1 MKDIY
6 KICQISKFFF
16 SRSSQNTCSLFFHNL
31 VWPHCFKII
40 NSFLT
45 ALKFHSF
52 PVLFIFLLSFP
63 RHKFPSTVA
72 NKRNSTCAFNRSKK
86 TKSRKEM
93 EVEIRLAA
101 SIEESKTGFTATF
114 PTGQDWKIFSSTS
127 LEESFLSMK
136 GHRGEVIREHPLKF
150 ETKTSTRLS
159 RFLDDRPA
167 NWRLFTANVP

>member
-1 MKDIY
+1 
-6 KICQISKFFF
+6 
-16 SRSSQNTCSLFFHNL
+16 
-31 VWPHCFKII
+31 
-40 NSFLT
+40 
-45 ALKFHSF
+45 
-52 PVLFIFLLSFP
+52 
-63 RHKFPSTVA
+63 
-72 NKRNSTCAFNRSKK
+72 
-86 TKSRKEM
+86 M

-159 RFLDDRPA
+159 RFLDDRPV